1 MTLTQLK
8 TDLQRCATME
18 SLLALAEDALAESF
32 VHARRRVFLMR
43 NGPEMPFNPVI
54 QAFQELQTPL
64 HEAMVIHEDIWR
76 AYCPRADHGHV
87 LVGPLLRGAEMIGV
101 LAVTRHEDQ
110 GVFTQAELTRMTQ
123 LSLFFSTH
131 LSGWSDE
138 FEDKLSPRETE
149 VARLVKQGKSNEEIA
164 ADLVLSVHTVK
175 HHLKSIFNKLWK
187 FLLVISLSAVHGVM
201 VGRLSREQPT
211 EKGRAHVW
219 WLVLILAGVVS
230 LVIIKP

>member
-8 TDLQRCATME
+8 TDLQKCATME

-43 NGPEMPFNPVI
+43 NGSEMPLNPVI

-101 LAVTRHEDQ
+101 LAVTRHQDQ
-110 GVFTQAELTRMTQ
+110 GVFTQAELGPVDIWH
-123 LSLFFSTH
+123 SEPNAGHFSPP
-131 LSGWSDE
+131 GVE
-138 FEDKLSPRETE
+138 FS
-149 VARLVKQGKSNEEIA
+149 VK
-164 ADLVLSVHTVK
+164 
-175 HHLKSIFNKLWK
+175 
-187 FLLVISLSAVHGVM
+187 
-201 VGRLSREQPT
+201 
-211 EKGRAHVW
+211 
-219 WLVLILAGVVS
+219 
-230 LVIIKP
+230 